1 MARRLWHKRR
11 MRTHTRLLLAMVIFG
26 VLPLTARAAETI
38 LNVMV
43 TNDDGVA
50 ADGVDVLVE
59 ALRANPNLNVT
70 VIAPA
75 TNQSGTGDRFTTTS
89 NLSVAAATTK
99 SGFSSTAVGGSP
111 TGGTPADTVLFGF
124 NEGLPAP
131 PNLVVSGINFGGNFA
146 EAVPISGTIGAGLWA
161 ARLGIPA
168 FAVSAGLVTS
178 GSGTPNFA
186 DAAKYTARL
195 VEEFRKKKPFQK
207 KMVEKDAPKY
217 GMVLNINFPT
227 CPSGSVRGV
236 KVVPIGRVTNVTGYT
251 LASESGGVQTW
262 TPTVQTVDA
271 LATDCNSTLATP
283 TTDLEGMKN
292 GFATVTPMGPDM
304 TVSGFKLKDYAFV
317 EKLWPVK

>member
-1 MARRLWHKRR
+1 
-11 MRTHTRLLLAMVIFG
+11 MRTYTRFFVAMVTFV

-50 ADGVDVLVE
+50 ADGIDVLVE

-75 TNQSGTGDRFTTTS
+75 TNQSGKGDSFTTTS
-89 NLSVAAATTK
+89 NLTSAAATTK
-99 SGFSSTAVGGSP
+99 SGFTSTAIGGSP

-124 NEGLPAP
+124 KEGLPAP
-131 PNLVVSGINFGGNFA
+131 PNLVVSGINFGQNIA
-146 EAVPISGTIGAGLWA
+146 EAVTISGTVGAGLWA

-168 FAVSAGLVTS
+168 FAVSAGIVTS
-178 GSGTPNFA
+178 GSGSPNYA

-262 TPTVQTVDA
+262 TPTVQTADA
-271 LATDCNSTLATP
+271 LATDCNSTLAAP
-283 TTDLEGMKN
+283 TTDLEAMNN
-292 GFATVTPMGPDM
+292 GFASVTPLSADL
-304 TVSGFKLKDYAFV
+304 TVSGFKLKD
-317 EKLWPVK
+317 

>member
-1 MARRLWHKRR
+1 
-11 MRTHTRLLLAMVIFG
+11 MRTHTRLLLAMVIFS

-50 ADGVDVLVE
+50 ADGIDVLVE

-75 TNQSGTGDRFTTTS
+75 TNQSGKGDSFTTTS
-89 NLSVAAATTK
+89 NLTSAAATTK
-99 SGFSSTAVGGSP
+99 SGFTSTAIGGSP

-124 NEGLPAP
+124 KEGLPAP
-131 PNLVVSGINFGGNFA
+131 PNLVVSGINFGQNIA
-146 EAVPISGTIGAGLWA
+146 EAVTISGTVGAGLWA

-168 FAVSAGLVTS
+168 FAVSAGIVTS
-178 GSGTPNFA
+178 GSGSPNYA

-251 LASESGGVQTW
+251 GGPDVW
-262 TPTVQTVDA
+262 TPTVETGNGV
-271 LATDCNSTLATP
+271 ATDCSSTLAAP
-283 TTDLEGMKN
+283 TSDLEALNN
-292 GFATVTPMGPDM
+292 GFASVTPLSADL
-304 TVSGFKLKDYAFV
+304 TVSGAKLKDYAFV